1 MPLIEWTDY
10 LKYRASLRGF
20 VLAKLE
26 DILLHSSER
35 YFDTETARSIVV
47 GRRGRKLVMIP
58 YETKGDSVIP
68 VTVHA
73 TTSQQVR
80 FRVRTGRFIHE

>member
-1 MPLIEWTDY
+1 MPLVEWTDY
-10 LKYRASLRGF
+10 LKYRASLRRF
-20 VLAKLE
+20 DLAKLE

-35 YFDTETARSIVV
+35 YFDTETGRSIVV
-47 GRRGRKLVMIP
+47 GRDGHKLVMIP
-58 YETKGDSVIP
+58 HETKGDSIVP

-73 TTSQQVR
+73 TTRQQIR

>member
-1 MPLIEWTDY
+1 MPLVEWTDY
-10 LKYRASLRGF
+10 LKYRASIRGF
-20 VLAKLE
+20 DLVKLE

-35 YFDTETARSIVV
+35 YFDTETGRSIVV
-47 GRRGRKLVMIP
+47 GRYGRKLVMIP
-58 YETKGDSVIP
+58 YETKGDSTVP

-73 TTSQQVR
+73 TTRQQIR